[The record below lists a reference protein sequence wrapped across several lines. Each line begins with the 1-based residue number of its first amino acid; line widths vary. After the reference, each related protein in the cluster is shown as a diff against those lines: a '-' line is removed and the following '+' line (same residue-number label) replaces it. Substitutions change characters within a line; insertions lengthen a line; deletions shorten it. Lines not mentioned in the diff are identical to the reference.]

1 MRSGRTTWV
10 ATSTMI
16 TVNPCGVRATSMS
29 KWKVFD
35 ANTGEVEV
43 ETYLKWAAVF
53 IAWVDGLDYTK
64 A

>member
-1 MRSGRTTWV
+1 
-10 ATSTMI
+10 
-16 TVNPCGVRATSMS
+16 MS

-35 ANTGEVEV
+35 ANTVEG

>member
-1 MRSGRTTWV
+1 
-10 ATSTMI
+10 
-16 TVNPCGVRATSMS
+16 MS

-43 ETYLKWAAVF
+43 ETYLKWAAVC

>member
-1 MRSGRTTWV
+1 MSK
-10 ATSTMI
+10 
-16 TVNPCGVRATSMS
+16 CKVRA
-29 KWKVFD
+29 
-35 ANTGEVEV
+35 ANTGEVEG

>member
-1 MRSGRTTWV
+1 MSTT
-10 ATSTMI
+10 I
-16 TVNPCGVRATSMS
+16 TVNPCGVRDTSMR
-29 KWKVFD
+29 KWQVFD

>member
-1 MRSGRTTWV
+1 
-10 ATSTMI
+10 
-16 TVNPCGVRATSMS
+16 MS

-53 IAWVDGLDYTK
+53 IAWYWSFASGVSRCNSRCN
-64 A
+64 